1 MLSKKLLNV
10 MEIVSH
16 MLNEAGPYLH
26 NAEFTAGCFQHLPP
40 QLGNELEQHV
50 VGCGVNNEKVNC
62 GSGILA
68 VALVDTDN
76 IQNFVCC

>member
-1 MLSKKLLNV
+1 MLSKKLLKV

-16 MLNEAGPYLH
+16 MLNEAGPNLH
-26 NAEFTAGCFQHLPP
+26 NAEFTAGCLQHLPP

-50 VGCGVNNEKVNC
+50 GCGVNNEKVNC
-62 GSGILA
+62 GSGVLA